1 MVWRIGKG
9 QAVRIKEDKWLLV
22 KPSRVLLSPLPSV
35 MAKTKVSSLINHEL
49 SVWKFEEVNC
59 VFLPHE
65 AFMILA
71 IPLSRRQPPDCVSWS
86 CTPFGNFRLVALI
99 NCWLHQLHQIVLAQ
113 VTKLVK
119 VVFGKGYGR
128 CRCPKKS
135 NTLFGGCVTMLFP
148 QNVI

>member
-71 IPLSRRQPPDCVSWS
+71 IPLSRRQPPDCVS
-86 CTPFGNFRLVALI
+86 
-99 NCWLHQLHQIVLAQ
+99 
-113 VTKLVK
+113 
-119 VVFGKGYGR
+119 
-128 CRCPKKS
+128 
-135 NTLFGGCVTMLFP
+135 
-148 QNVI
+148 